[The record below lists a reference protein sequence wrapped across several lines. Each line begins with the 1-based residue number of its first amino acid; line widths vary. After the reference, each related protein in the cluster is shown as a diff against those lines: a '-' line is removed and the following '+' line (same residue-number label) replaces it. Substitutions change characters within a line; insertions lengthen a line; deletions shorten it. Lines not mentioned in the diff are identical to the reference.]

1 VDGVLNS
8 TKSSQ
13 HIDEED
19 IPQER
24 RKSLDRRISDDEIRF
39 PFIDDN
45 CKLIMKERRTS
56 NRRASDVKFK
66 NPLKVVSKLFKK

>member
-1 VDGVLNS
+1 MLNS
-8 TKSSQ
+8 AENSQ

-24 RKSLDRRISDDEIRF
+24 RKSSDRRVSEDEIRF

-45 CKLIMKERRTS
+45 HKLVMKDRRNE

-66 NPLKVVSKLFKK
+66 NSPLKIVGKLFKK

>member
-1 VDGVLNS
+1 MLNS

-24 RKSLDRRISDDEIRF
+24 RKSSDRRVSDDEIRF
-39 PFIDDN
+39 PFIDDD
-45 CKLIMKERRTS
+45 CKLVMKDRRSSDRRTS
-56 NRRASDVKFK
+56 DVK
-66 NPLKVVSKLFKK
+66 L

>member
-1 VDGVLNS
+1 MLNS

-24 RKSLDRRISDDEIRF
+24 RKSSDRRISDDEIRF
-39 PFIDDN
+39 PFIDDD
-45 CKLIMKERRTS
+45 CKLVMKDRRSS
-56 NRRASDVKFK
+56 NRRTSDVKFK
-66 NPLKVVSKLFKK
+66 NPLKVVSKLFRK